1 MTVGHVGADDEKQ
14 VRAIEVLI
22 RARRSVGTEGELVAA
37 AGAGHAQAGIGFYV
51 VGADETLGQLVDQ
64 VLGFQR
70 HLPRHVERQCIG
82 AVAIECVAQ
91 PAGRLADGLVHGNAH
106 RISLA
111 FLAQVGMFHPPRLGD
126 GLATGGAFGAEPAG
140 VGRVGL
146 VAADLDDPVV
156 FHLHDDA
163 AAHTTI
169 GTHTAYGFAC
179 HPRPSNLLP
188 AVADAGNKKGAM
200 RPTVRKNGG
209 HTAPLSY
216 ACNQR

>member
-1 MTVGHVGADDEKQ
+1 M
-14 VRAIEVLI
+14 AIE
-22 RARRSVGTEGELVAA
+22 G
-37 AGAGHAQAGIGFYV
+37 
-51 VGADETLGQLVDQ
+51 
-64 VLGFQR
+64 
-70 HLPRHVERQCIG
+70 
-82 AVAIECVAQ
+82 VAQ
-91 PAGRLADGLVHGNAH
+91 SVGRLADGFIHGNAH
-106 RISLA
+106 RIAAA
-111 FLAQVGMFHPPRLGD
+111 FLAQVGMLHPPRLGD
-126 GLATGGAFGAEPAG
+126 GLAAGGAFGAEPAG

-188 AVADAGNKKGAM
+188 AVTDAGNKKGAM
-200 RPTVRKNGG
+200 RPTVIKNGG